1 MGLQI
6 TFWGV
11 RGSIA
16 CPTPRHMR
24 YGGNTSCVQVEVGG
38 RHIVLDAGTGIRELG
53 AHFLERNV
61 REALILLSHTHWD
74 HINGFPFFTPAY
86 VPGHSFVVQA
96 GHLQNLQGGI
106 RAALA
111 GQMAQPMFPV
121 PLETMQ
127 SNIEFRDFDG
137 MSPGHSWELQPPEDA
152 PAELIDQG
160 PTVIRSTPLHHP
172 NGAVG
177 YRIEH
182 GGRAFCYITD
192 TEHRPGEG
200 LDQGILD
207 IIAGADLV
215 AYDSTYTDDEFPA
228 KIGWGHSTWQEGV
241 RLCRAAGVRQLA
253 IFHHDPEHDDDAMD
267 AIAAEANREWDGA
280 IVAREGLTITL

>member
-6 TFWGV
+6 TYWGV

-24 YGGNTSCVQVEVGG
+24 YGGNTSCVQVEVAD
-38 RHIVLDAGTGIRELG
+38 RHIILDAGTGIRELG
-53 AHFLERNV
+53 ANFLKRNIK
-61 REALILLSHTHWD
+61 EAIILLSHTHWD

-86 VPGHSFVVQA
+86 VPGHSFLVRA
-96 GHLQNLQGGI
+96 GHLLDLPGGI

-127 SNIEFRDFDG
+127 SNIEFEDFDG
-137 MSPGHSWELQPPEDA
+137 TKPGNSWSLEPGPG
-152 PAELIDQG
+152 AEGKG
-160 PTVIRSTPLHHP
+160 PVTIRTTPLNHP

-182 GGRAFCYITD
+182 DGRAFCYITD
-192 TEHRPGEG
+192 TEHRPAEG
-200 LDQGILD
+200 LDKGILD
-207 IIAGADLV
+207 LISDADLV
-215 AYDSTYTDDEFPA
+215 TYDCTYTDAEWPS
-228 KIGWGHSTWQEGV
+228 KVGWGHSTWQEGV
-241 RLCRAAGVRQLA
+241 RLCQAAGAKQLA
-253 IFHHDPEHDDDAMD
+253 IFHHDPEHDDDMMD
-267 AIAAEANREWDGA
+267 TIAAAAAQTWDGA
-280 IVAREGLTITL
+280 IVAKEGMTITL